1 MKLIISNNEKI
12 PCIISYFNLKKKKKF
27 TCECGM
33 IGLDANDASKES

>member
-12 PCIISYFNLKKKKKF
+12 PCIISYFNLKKKKF